1 MNEVERFNLS
11 PGRVIGGKYVV
22 EDFLGAGLEGEVYR
36 VRERRTGSLRAA
48 KVFYPSRN
56 QRDRAVRFYAQKLE
70 KLRGCRLVIQYHHSE
85 TMRLKRGDATALISE
100 YVEGELLDRF
110 AERRRGKRL
119 PIFEALV
126 LLRETAAGLAEIH
139 ERREYHGDLHAGNI
153 IVSRHGVRFDVKL
166 VDLHDHGRSSAWN
179 IRSDVVDLVRVFY
192 DVLGGK
198 KHYSAMPP
206 EIKAICCGLRRDL
219 IMKKFP
225 TAVKLRNHL
234 DSFEWSSKV

>member
-1 MNEVERFNLS
+1 MSQIERFNLK

-22 EDFLGAGLEGEVYR
+22 EEFLGAGTEGEVYR
-36 VRERRTGSLRAA
+36 VRERRTDLLRAA

-56 QRDRAVRFYAQKLE
+56 ERDRAVKFYARKLE
-70 KLRGCRLVIQYHHSE
+70 GLRGCRLVIQYHHSE
-85 TMRLKRGDATALISE
+85 SVRVGGGTATALVSE
-100 YVEGELLDRF
+100 YVEGELLHRL
-110 AERRRGKRL
+110 AGVGRGARL
-119 PIFEALV
+119 PVFEALV
-126 LLRETAAGLAEIH
+126 LLRELAAGLAEIH

-153 IVSRHGVRFDVKL
+153 IVSRRGVHFNVKL

-192 DVLGGK
+192 DVLGGRAR
-198 KHYSAMPP
+198 YASMPP

-219 IMKKFP
+219 IEARFP

-234 DSFEWSSKV
+234 DTFEWGRK